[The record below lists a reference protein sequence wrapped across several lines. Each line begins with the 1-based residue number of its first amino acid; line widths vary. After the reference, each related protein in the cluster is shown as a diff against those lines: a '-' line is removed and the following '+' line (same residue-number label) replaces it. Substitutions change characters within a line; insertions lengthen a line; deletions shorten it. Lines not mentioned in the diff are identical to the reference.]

1 MVSVRKRGKVY
12 EYRFE
17 IATVEGTRK
26 WITKSGYPTKAEAF
40 KEGAKAYNDFYYN
53 GQKTQLRENMSYADF
68 LDYWIDNYA
77 SFNLHYSTTISYINI
92 IKNHVKPRVG
102 FYKLWQ
108 LDTRLLQEFINK
120 IYVEYGFSKNYMASI
135 LKVVKGSLKYACYTL
150 NYINTNP
157 AEHVHAPRIDKIEK
171 DPAHIFTQEE
181 IERILDR
188 FKGTHSIY
196 YAFLT
201 AYYTGMRVSEV
212 YGLTWDCVDFEK
224 KTLTINKNIIKKNQ
238 YGLPKRKNITKG
250 HSVGVWYYGDCKNPQ
265 SRRTISIGDTL
276 VNALKD
282 YKKEQEENRKFY
294 GDSYLSGFIKGFE
307 VVPYPYIVNVTGL
320 PEEVGK
326 TYEGKTLFTLK
337 DGKYI
342 ANYNESLSI
351 LEYLFPK
358 DKNIFL
364 MCGAGGYAGSTKEML
379 VALGWD
385 ENKIYNIGGYWYYN
399 GNNNVEV
406 KRTTNNKT
414 YYDFYKINYHNID
427 FTNLTKVSK

>member
-1 MVSVRKRGKVY
+1 MKNKLNYVLLTILLLSLGLNIYNLVNRKTSKASELPKPELSEGLRGTFGIDKNIN
-12 EYRFE
+12 E
-17 IATVEGTRK
+17 TT
-26 WITKSGYPTKAEAF
+26 
-40 KEGAKAYNDFYYN
+40 
-53 GQKTQLRENMSYADF
+53 
-68 LDYWIDNYA
+68 IDNY
-77 SFNLHYSTTISYINI
+77 
-92 IKNHVKPRVG
+92 
-102 FYKLWQ
+102 
-108 LDTRLLQEFINK
+108 
-120 IYVEYGFSKNYMASI
+120 
-135 LKVVKGSLKYACYTL
+135 L
-150 NYINTNP
+150 NRSDSVY
-157 AEHVHAPRIDKIEK
+157 RDMRMLK
-171 DPAHIFTQEE
+171 DPGNYEA
-181 IERILDR
+181 
-188 FKGTHSIY
+188 
-196 YAFLT
+196 
-201 AYYTGMRVSEV
+201 
-212 YGLTWDCVDFEK
+212 
-224 KTLTINKNIIKKNQ
+224 
-238 YGLPKRKNITKG
+238 
-250 HSVGVWYYGDCKNPQ
+250 
-265 SRRTISIGDTL
+265 IG
-276 VNALKD
+276 
-282 YKKEQEENRKFY
+282 

-320 PEEVGK
+320 PKEVGK

>member
-1 MVSVRKRGKVY
+1 MKKILTILLLSIGLNIYILVNRKTSKVTNLPKPELSEGLRGTFGIDKNIN
-12 EYRFE
+12 E
-17 IATVEGTRK
+17 TT
-26 WITKSGYPTKAEAF
+26 
-40 KEGAKAYNDFYYN
+40 
-53 GQKTQLRENMSYADF
+53 
-68 LDYWIDNYA
+68 IDNY
-77 SFNLHYSTTISYINI
+77 
-92 IKNHVKPRVG
+92 
-102 FYKLWQ
+102 
-108 LDTRLLQEFINK
+108 
-120 IYVEYGFSKNYMASI
+120 
-135 LKVVKGSLKYACYTL
+135 L
-150 NYINTNP
+150 NRSDSVY
-157 AEHVHAPRIDKIEK
+157 RDMRMLK
-171 DPAHIFTQEE
+171 DPGNYEA
-181 IERILDR
+181 
-188 FKGTHSIY
+188 
-196 YAFLT
+196 
-201 AYYTGMRVSEV
+201 
-212 YGLTWDCVDFEK
+212 
-224 KTLTINKNIIKKNQ
+224 
-238 YGLPKRKNITKG
+238 
-250 HSVGVWYYGDCKNPQ
+250 
-265 SRRTISIGDTL
+265 IG
-276 VNALKD
+276 
-282 YKKEQEENRKFY
+282 

-364 MCGAGGYAGSTKEML
+364 ICGAGGYAGSTKEML

>member
-1 MVSVRKRGKVY
+1 MKKNLKYVLLAILLLSLGLNIYNLVNRKTSKTSELPKPELSEGLRGTFGIDKNIN
-12 EYRFE
+12 E
-17 IATVEGTRK
+17 TT
-26 WITKSGYPTKAEAF
+26 
-40 KEGAKAYNDFYYN
+40 
-53 GQKTQLRENMSYADF
+53 
-68 LDYWIDNYA
+68 IDNY
-77 SFNLHYSTTISYINI
+77 
-92 IKNHVKPRVG
+92 
-102 FYKLWQ
+102 
-108 LDTRLLQEFINK
+108 
-120 IYVEYGFSKNYMASI
+120 
-135 LKVVKGSLKYACYTL
+135 L
-150 NYINTNP
+150 NRSDSVY
-157 AEHVHAPRIDKIEK
+157 RDMRMLK
-171 DPAHIFTQEE
+171 DPGNYEA
-181 IERILDR
+181 
-188 FKGTHSIY
+188 
-196 YAFLT
+196 
-201 AYYTGMRVSEV
+201 
-212 YGLTWDCVDFEK
+212 
-224 KTLTINKNIIKKNQ
+224 
-238 YGLPKRKNITKG
+238 
-250 HSVGVWYYGDCKNPQ
+250 
-265 SRRTISIGDTL
+265 IG
-276 VNALKD
+276 
-282 YKKEQEENRKFY
+282 

-379 VALGWD
+379 VSLGWD

>member
-1 MVSVRKRGKVY
+1 MKKNLKYVLLAILLLSLGLNIYNLVNKKTSKASELPKPELSEGLRGTFGIDKNIN
-12 EYRFE
+12 E
-17 IATVEGTRK
+17 TT
-26 WITKSGYPTKAEAF
+26 
-40 KEGAKAYNDFYYN
+40 
-53 GQKTQLRENMSYADF
+53 
-68 LDYWIDNYA
+68 IDNY
-77 SFNLHYSTTISYINI
+77 
-92 IKNHVKPRVG
+92 
-102 FYKLWQ
+102 
-108 LDTRLLQEFINK
+108 LDRSDSVYRDMRML
-120 IYVEYGFSKNYMASI
+120 
-135 LKVVKGSLKYACYTL
+135 
-150 NYINTNP
+150 
-157 AEHVHAPRIDKIEK
+157 K
-171 DPAHIFTQEE
+171 DPGNYEA
-181 IERILDR
+181 
-188 FKGTHSIY
+188 
-196 YAFLT
+196 
-201 AYYTGMRVSEV
+201 
-212 YGLTWDCVDFEK
+212 
-224 KTLTINKNIIKKNQ
+224 
-238 YGLPKRKNITKG
+238 
-250 HSVGVWYYGDCKNPQ
+250 
-265 SRRTISIGDTL
+265 IG
-276 VNALKD
+276 
-282 YKKEQEENRKFY
+282 

>member
-1 MVSVRKRGKVY
+1 MKKNLKYVLLAILLLSLGLNIYNLVNKKTSKASELPKPELSEGLRGTFGIDKNIN
-12 EYRFE
+12 E
-17 IATVEGTRK
+17 TT
-26 WITKSGYPTKAEAF
+26 
-40 KEGAKAYNDFYYN
+40 
-53 GQKTQLRENMSYADF
+53 
-68 LDYWIDNYA
+68 IDNY
-77 SFNLHYSTTISYINI
+77 
-92 IKNHVKPRVG
+92 
-102 FYKLWQ
+102 
-108 LDTRLLQEFINK
+108 
-120 IYVEYGFSKNYMASI
+120 
-135 LKVVKGSLKYACYTL
+135 L
-150 NYINTNP
+150 NRSDSVY
-157 AEHVHAPRIDKIEK
+157 RDMRMLK
-171 DPAHIFTQEE
+171 DPGNYEA
-181 IERILDR
+181 
-188 FKGTHSIY
+188 
-196 YAFLT
+196 
-201 AYYTGMRVSEV
+201 
-212 YGLTWDCVDFEK
+212 
-224 KTLTINKNIIKKNQ
+224 
-238 YGLPKRKNITKG
+238 
-250 HSVGVWYYGDCKNPQ
+250 
-265 SRRTISIGDTL
+265 IG
-276 VNALKD
+276 
-282 YKKEQEENRKFY
+282 

-342 ANYNESLSI
+342 ANYNESLNI

-385 ENKIYNIGGYWYYN
+385 ENKIYNVGGYWYYN

>member
-1 MVSVRKRGKVY
+1 M
-12 EYRFE
+12 
-17 IATVEGTRK
+17 
-26 WITKSGYPTKAEAF
+26 
-40 KEGAKAYNDFYYN
+40 
-53 GQKTQLRENMSYADF
+53 
-68 LDYWIDNYA
+68 
-77 SFNLHYSTTISYINI
+77 
-92 IKNHVKPRVG
+92 KN
-102 FYKLWQ
+102 KL
-108 LDTRLLQEFINK
+108 
-120 IYVEYGFSKNYMASI
+120 IYVLLTIILLSAGLNIYILVNRKTSK
-135 LKVVKGSLKYACYTL
+135 V
-150 NYINTNP
+150 TNLP
-157 AEHVHAPRIDKIEK
+157 KPELSEGLRGTFGIDKNINEKTIDIYLNRPDTVYRDMRMLK
-171 DPAHIFTQEE
+171 DPGNYEA
-181 IERILDR
+181 
-188 FKGTHSIY
+188 
-196 YAFLT
+196 
-201 AYYTGMRVSEV
+201 
-212 YGLTWDCVDFEK
+212 
-224 KTLTINKNIIKKNQ
+224 
-238 YGLPKRKNITKG
+238 
-250 HSVGVWYYGDCKNPQ
+250 
-265 SRRTISIGDTL
+265 IG
-276 VNALKD
+276 
-282 YKKEQEENRKFY
+282 

-307 VVPYPYIVNVTGL
+307 VVPYPYLVNVTSL

-326 TYEGKTLFTLK
+326 TYEGNTLFTLK

>member
-1 MVSVRKRGKVY
+1 MKNKLIYVLLTILLLSIGLNIYILANRKTSKVTNLPKPELSEGLRGTFGIDKNIN
-12 EYRFE
+12 E
-17 IATVEGTRK
+17 TT
-26 WITKSGYPTKAEAF
+26 
-40 KEGAKAYNDFYYN
+40 
-53 GQKTQLRENMSYADF
+53 
-68 LDYWIDNYA
+68 IDNY
-77 SFNLHYSTTISYINI
+77 
-92 IKNHVKPRVG
+92 
-102 FYKLWQ
+102 
-108 LDTRLLQEFINK
+108 
-120 IYVEYGFSKNYMASI
+120 
-135 LKVVKGSLKYACYTL
+135 L
-150 NYINTNP
+150 NRSDSVY
-157 AEHVHAPRIDKIEK
+157 RDMRMLK
-171 DPAHIFTQEE
+171 DPGNYEA
-181 IERILDR
+181 
-188 FKGTHSIY
+188 
-196 YAFLT
+196 
-201 AYYTGMRVSEV
+201 
-212 YGLTWDCVDFEK
+212 
-224 KTLTINKNIIKKNQ
+224 
-238 YGLPKRKNITKG
+238 
-250 HSVGVWYYGDCKNPQ
+250 
-265 SRRTISIGDTL
+265 IG
-276 VNALKD
+276 
-282 YKKEQEENRKFY
+282 

>member
-1 MVSVRKRGKVY
+1 MKKNLKYVLLAILLLSLGLNIYNLVNRKTSKTSELPKPELSEGLRGTFGIDKNIN
-12 EYRFE
+12 E
-17 IATVEGTRK
+17 TT
-26 WITKSGYPTKAEAF
+26 
-40 KEGAKAYNDFYYN
+40 
-53 GQKTQLRENMSYADF
+53 
-68 LDYWIDNYA
+68 IDNY
-77 SFNLHYSTTISYINI
+77 
-92 IKNHVKPRVG
+92 
-102 FYKLWQ
+102 
-108 LDTRLLQEFINK
+108 
-120 IYVEYGFSKNYMASI
+120 
-135 LKVVKGSLKYACYTL
+135 L
-150 NYINTNP
+150 NRSDSVY
-157 AEHVHAPRIDKIEK
+157 RDMRMLK
-171 DPAHIFTQEE
+171 DPGNYEA
-181 IERILDR
+181 
-188 FKGTHSIY
+188 
-196 YAFLT
+196 
-201 AYYTGMRVSEV
+201 
-212 YGLTWDCVDFEK
+212 
-224 KTLTINKNIIKKNQ
+224 
-238 YGLPKRKNITKG
+238 
-250 HSVGVWYYGDCKNPQ
+250 
-265 SRRTISIGDTL
+265 IG
-276 VNALKD
+276 
-282 YKKEQEENRKFY
+282 

-427 FTNLTKVSK
+427 FTKLTKVSK

>member
-1 MVSVRKRGKVY
+1 MKKNLKYVLLAILLLSLGLNIYNLVNRKTSKASELPKPELSEGLRGTFGIDKNIN
-12 EYRFE
+12 E
-17 IATVEGTRK
+17 TT
-26 WITKSGYPTKAEAF
+26 
-40 KEGAKAYNDFYYN
+40 
-53 GQKTQLRENMSYADF
+53 
-68 LDYWIDNYA
+68 IDNY
-77 SFNLHYSTTISYINI
+77 
-92 IKNHVKPRVG
+92 
-102 FYKLWQ
+102 
-108 LDTRLLQEFINK
+108 
-120 IYVEYGFSKNYMASI
+120 
-135 LKVVKGSLKYACYTL
+135 L
-150 NYINTNP
+150 NRSNSVY
-157 AEHVHAPRIDKIEK
+157 RDMRMLK
-171 DPAHIFTQEE
+171 DPGNYEA
-181 IERILDR
+181 
-188 FKGTHSIY
+188 
-196 YAFLT
+196 
-201 AYYTGMRVSEV
+201 
-212 YGLTWDCVDFEK
+212 
-224 KTLTINKNIIKKNQ
+224 
-238 YGLPKRKNITKG
+238 
-250 HSVGVWYYGDCKNPQ
+250 
-265 SRRTISIGDTL
+265 IG
-276 VNALKD
+276 
-282 YKKEQEENRKFY
+282 

>member
-1 MVSVRKRGKVY
+1 MKNKLIYVLLTILLLSIGLNIYILVNRKTSKVTNLPKPELSEGLRGTFGIDKNIN
-12 EYRFE
+12 E
-17 IATVEGTRK
+17 TT
-26 WITKSGYPTKAEAF
+26 
-40 KEGAKAYNDFYYN
+40 
-53 GQKTQLRENMSYADF
+53 
-68 LDYWIDNYA
+68 IDNYLNR
-77 SFNLHYSTTISYINI
+77 SDSVYRDMRMLND
-92 IKNHVKPRVG
+92 PG
-102 FYKLWQ
+102 
-108 LDTRLLQEFINK
+108 
-120 IYVEYGFSKNYMASI
+120 NYEA
-135 LKVVKGSLKYACYTL
+135 
-150 NYINTNP
+150 
-157 AEHVHAPRIDKIEK
+157 
-171 DPAHIFTQEE
+171 
-181 IERILDR
+181 
-188 FKGTHSIY
+188 
-196 YAFLT
+196 
-201 AYYTGMRVSEV
+201 
-212 YGLTWDCVDFEK
+212 
-224 KTLTINKNIIKKNQ
+224 
-238 YGLPKRKNITKG
+238 
-250 HSVGVWYYGDCKNPQ
+250 
-265 SRRTISIGDTL
+265 IG
-276 VNALKD
+276 
-282 YKKEQEENRKFY
+282 

-406 KRTTNNKT
+406 KRTINNKT

>member
-1 MVSVRKRGKVY
+1 MKKNLKYVLLAILLLSLGLNIYNFVNRKTSKVTNLPKPEITEGLRGTFGIDKNIN
-12 EYRFE
+12 E
-17 IATVEGTRK
+17 TT
-26 WITKSGYPTKAEAF
+26 
-40 KEGAKAYNDFYYN
+40 
-53 GQKTQLRENMSYADF
+53 
-68 LDYWIDNYA
+68 IDNY
-77 SFNLHYSTTISYINI
+77 
-92 IKNHVKPRVG
+92 
-102 FYKLWQ
+102 
-108 LDTRLLQEFINK
+108 
-120 IYVEYGFSKNYMASI
+120 
-135 LKVVKGSLKYACYTL
+135 L
-150 NYINTNP
+150 NRSDSVY
-157 AEHVHAPRIDKIEK
+157 RDMRMLK
-171 DPAHIFTQEE
+171 DPGNYEA
-181 IERILDR
+181 
-188 FKGTHSIY
+188 
-196 YAFLT
+196 
-201 AYYTGMRVSEV
+201 
-212 YGLTWDCVDFEK
+212 
-224 KTLTINKNIIKKNQ
+224 
-238 YGLPKRKNITKG
+238 
-250 HSVGVWYYGDCKNPQ
+250 
-265 SRRTISIGDTL
+265 IG
-276 VNALKD
+276 
-282 YKKEQEENRKFY
+282 

-307 VVPYPYIVNVTGL
+307 VVPYPYLVNVTGL

-326 TYEGKTLFTLK
+326 TYEGNTLFTLK